1 MKQYIIIMNKNNS
14 NPLEKNHAKTCVICN
29 QTLTGKQ
36 SKFCSRKCHNQSGN
50 KQLQNYEAQKKR
62 GMIRK
67 VKLVNMLGGKCEHCG
82 YNHNYA
88 ALSFHHKN
96 PQEKSFQ
103 LDLRQCSNNSW
114 EKLMTEVKK
123 CQLLCLRC
131 HAELHNP
138 DFCLDSPLLSSL
150 L

>member
-1 MKQYIIIMNKNNS
+1 MNKNIS
-14 NPLEKNHAKTCVICN
+14 NPLDENHAKTCVVCDQI
-29 QTLTGKQ
+29 LIGKQ

-50 KQLQNYEAQKKR
+50 KKLQNYEAQKKR

-67 VKLVNMLGGKCEHCG
+67 IKLINMLGGKCESCG

-114 EKLMTEVKK
+114 EKLVTEVNK